1 MKDYKNLIRE
11 IFQNIFE
18 NPSYNEETI
27 ARYFS
32 TDYVQQVD
40 GKTLHFGEFNKHIQV
55 VKETIISMSV
65 TFDTI
70 AQDNDIVFT
79 NHRVKAIT
87 KEGRAGEVQVIA
99 EFHIQDGQI
108 NYCNELT
115 RQISGDPRD
124 GDLGSRY

>member
-1 MKDYKNLIRE
+1 MKDHKKLIKE

-18 NPSYNEETI
+18 IPGYDEAI
-27 ARYFS
+27 VKRYFS

-40 GKTLHFGEFNKHIQV
+40 GKTLHFSEFTKHIKA
-55 VKETIISMSV
+55 VKEAIASISII
-65 TFDTI
+65 FDTI
-70 AQDNDIVFT
+70 AQDNDIIFT
-79 NHRVKAIT
+79 NHRVMAIT
-87 KEGRAGEVQVIA
+87 KEGRSGEVQVIA

-124 GDLGSRY
+124 GDLGSRH

>member
-18 NPSYNEETI
+18 NPTYDEAI
-27 ARYFS
+27 IKRYFS
-32 TDYVQQVD
+32 TNYVQHVD
-40 GKTLHFGEFNKHIQV
+40 GKTLHFSEFIKHIKA
-55 VKETIISMSV
+55 VKEAIISMSV

-79 NHRVKAIT
+79 NHRVKATT

-99 EFHIQDGQI
+99 EFHIQNGQI

-115 RQISGDPRD
+115 RQISGDPKD
-124 GDLGSRY
+124 SDLGSRH